1 MFTDSQ
7 AFRLEKRLSA
17 EGDVPSQTSVESSRP
32 FDAQTHEIID
42 AIAALVITAQAGLEW
57 LRVQP
62 PDLEEVRQSLSTI
75 ATDGKRACE
84 LVIRLRS
91 LLNQATKQRMDG
103 SD

>member
-1 MFTDSQ
+1 MFTDLD
-7 AFRLEKRLSA
+7 AFRFEKGLSV
-17 EGDVPSQTSVESSRP
+17 EGDVPLQTSVESTCP

-84 LVIRLRS
+84 LVLRLRS
-91 LLNQATKQRMDG
+91 AVDQATKQRMDG

>member
-1 MFTDSQ
+1 MFTDPH
-7 AFRLEKRLSA
+7 AFRFEKSVSA
-17 EGDVPSQTSVESSRP
+17 EGEVPLQTSVEATRH
-32 FDAQTHEIID
+32 FHAQAHEIID

-62 PDLEEVRQSLSTI
+62 SDLEEVRQSLNII

-84 LVIRLRS
+84 LVVRLES
-91 LLNQATKQRMDG
+91 AVNQTTKQRMEG